1 MPKLYYPTPDELQG
15 AKPLWEGGWT
25 YDDNRGSW
33 FDVYQELLVRLAN
46 TDYGR
51 DLLCID
57 KYPYPVIFMRKNIV
71 QFDMSR
77 DLGPGYILSD
87 VRIGAKWGNVIR
99 YRWLAVK
106 KALDQMNLE
115 ILLALP
121 EYIIHDGRGVPMLRG
136 ASETTV
142 YPDAGSGGSNTSVD
156 GEVRSTGGTAKDWS
170 VVRGE
175 DPGEAAYDEGTEALP
190 YILCHTD
197 SNKFEAMRRCI
208 FLFDSPAITA
218 SDVLLSATFQFT
230 TDTVTDNQSDSSV
243 LVQCT
248 SASNTELVAGDYA
261 KTGGSSPT
269 RQAADIALSAI
280 NTDGSTY
287 NEMALNAAGLASIEK
302 NGITKFAVR
311 SKFDADDDEPSY
323 VQNQN
328 VTRVDI
334 ATADVSG
341 TSADPKLVIVH
352 VAGFVPRA
360 IIF

>member
-1 MPKLYYPTPDELQG
+1 
-15 AKPLWEGGWT
+15 
-25 YDDNRGSW
+25 
-33 FDVYQELLVRLAN
+33 
-46 TDYGR
+46 
-51 DLLCID
+51 
-57 KYPYPVIFMRKNIV
+57 
-71 QFDMSR
+71 
-77 DLGPGYILSD
+77 
-87 VRIGAKWGNVIR
+87 
-99 YRWLAVK
+99 
-106 KALDQMNLE
+106 
-115 ILLALP
+115 
-121 EYIIHDGRGVPMLRG
+121 MLRG

-323 VQNQN
+323 VQSQN
-328 VTRVDI
+328 VTRMDI